1 MAAKLPQISGTQ
13 RIAPTSV
20 AGVQVATD
28 SPVSRIEIQGYS
40 DLAARMDQLSGVA
53 FKYAFQKAETSGF
66 TYGALA
72 APTAE
77 LVEKARE
84 VGRPITAADLPG
96 DPNSISFS
104 QQAARKGAIA
114 VVEDRIESA
123 GRRALTE
130 AILAAASDPAT
141 TPEEFGLNLDNIVKE
156 YSESMEAISPGSA
169 AKVSASLALIA
180 NGQAVSFSRTY
191 ATEQAKLRKN
201 EAISEVTP
209 RIEIMK
215 GIIEGYD
222 PNSDVPLDDLLAT
235 QLEILE
241 NKLDNGGVSQTQIN
255 VAIAKANKQI
265 SDYKVAVISE
275 WASTGENI
283 DSPTASLHRL
293 DKGTLPPHIQSLWD
307 SMDPLERTDAREAI
321 LFAGEAI
328 QRRMELDIRRQEVEN
343 ETSEIRILKI
353 FNNALVL
360 ALQLGDPSE
369 HYETAELQIVEM
381 EIFDPDRAQKMRE
394 RLEANF
400 GRPIIS
406 NRREVEGLGAKYSN
420 RVLTTTDVVN
430 AELSS
435 EDFLIWIDKIR
446 GQTDDL
452 MGDAEA
458 LFKGRIQPPASNLSI
473 LTNPQILARNR
484 FNQAVDLLYQAR
496 RKAEKANEYFDPP
509 EAAREILDT
518 IMAKDLEEDKVKL
531 RKTIEIGF
539 STIRA
544 RGLDINDNDI
554 KKMREIY
561 WQWDDVTARRGER
574 PLLLKALEAW
584 NQLYPLKPVGLTKP
598 E

>member
-53 FKYAFQKAETSGF
+53 FKYAFQKAETSGL

-77 LVEKARE
+77 QVEIARE

-96 DPNSISFS
+96 DPNSISFY
-104 QQAARKGAIA
+104 QQAARKGAVA

-222 PNSDVPLDDLLAT
+222 PNSDVPLDDLLAA
-235 QLEILE
+235 QLEVLE
-241 NKLDNGGVSQTQIN
+241 NKLVVGKVTQTQIN
-255 VAIAKANKQI
+255 VAIAKANKEI
-265 SDYKVAVISE
+265 SEYKVAVIAE

-283 DSPTASLHRL
+283 ESPTASLHRL

-307 SMDPLERTDAREAI
+307 SMDPLEITDARKAI
-321 LFAGEAI
+321 LSAGEAI

-343 ETSEIRILKI
+343 ETSEIRILRI
-353 FNNALVL
+353 FNNALQL
-360 ALQLGDPSE
+360 SLQLGEPSE
-369 HYETAELQIVEM
+369 HRETAELQIVEM
-381 EIFDPDRAQKMRE
+381 DILDPDRAQKMRE
-394 RLEANF
+394 RLEAKF

-406 NRREVEGLGAKYSN
+406 NRRQVEGLAVKYSN
-420 RVLTTTDVVN
+420 RVLTIKDVMD

-435 EDFLIWIDKIR
+435 EDFQTWIDKIR

-473 LTNPQILARNR
+473 LTNPQIEARNR
-484 FNQAVDLLYQAR
+484 YHRAVDLLYKAR
-496 RKAEKANEYFDPP
+496 RKAEKANESFDPP

-518 IMAKDLEEDKVKL
+518 IIEKELEEDKAKL
-531 RKTIEIGF
+531 RKTIETAF
-539 STIRA
+539 STIRSRNLA
-544 RGLDINDNDI
+544 IDDNNI
-554 KKMREIY
+554 EQMSVIY
-561 WQWDDVTARRGER
+561 WEWKDDRQRQGER
-574 PLLLKALEAW
+574 DLLMKALEAW
-584 NQLYPLKPVGLTKP
+584 NQLYPSEPVDLTPP

>member
-53 FKYAFQKAETSGF
+53 FKYAFQKAETSGL

-77 LVEKARE
+77 QVEIARE

-96 DPNSISFS
+96 DPNSISFY
-104 QQAARKGAIA
+104 QQAARKGAVA

-156 YSESMEAISPGSA
+156 YSDSMEAISPGSA

-222 PNSDVPLDDLLAT
+222 PNSDVPLDDLLAAE
-235 QLEILE
+235 LEVLE
-241 NKLDNGGVSQTQIN
+241 SKLVNGVVPQTQIN
-255 VAIAKANKQI
+255 VAIAKADKEI
-265 SDYKVAVISE
+265 SEYKVAVIAE

-283 DSPTASLHRL
+283 ESPTASLTRL
-293 DKGTLPPHIQSLWD
+293 HKGTLPPHIQSLWD
-307 SMDPLERTDAREAI
+307 SMDPLEKTDARQAI
-321 LFAGEAI
+321 LSAGEAI

-353 FNNALVL
+353 FNDALKPGEFSGKRQ
-360 ALQLGDPSE
+360 A
-369 HYETAELQIVEM
+369 AELAILEM

-406 NRREVEGLGAKYSN
+406 NRRQVEGLAEKYSS
-420 RVLTTTDVVN
+420 RVLTIADVVD

-452 MGDAEA
+452 MNDAEA

-484 FNQAVDLLYQAR
+484 YNQAVDLLYKER
-496 RKAEKANEYFDPP
+496 RKAERANKYFDPT
-509 EAAREILDT
+509 EAAREVLET
-518 IMAKDLEEDKVKL
+518 FLAKELEEDKAKWE
-531 RKTIEIGF
+531 KTIETGF

-544 RGLDINDNDI
+544 RNLDIDDNDI
-554 KKMREIY
+554 KKMSKIY
-561 WQWDDVTARRGER
+561 WQWKGDRQRRGER
-574 PLLLKALEAW
+574 DLLLKALEAW
-584 NQLYPLKPVGLTKP
+584 NQLYPLEPVDLTPP

>member
-28 SPVSRIEIQGYS
+28 SRVSRIEIQGYS

-53 FKYAFQKAETSGF
+53 FKYAFQKAETSGL

-77 LVEKARE
+77 QVEIARE

-96 DPNSISFS
+96 DPNSISFY
-104 QQAARKGAIA
+104 QQAARKGAVA

-156 YSESMEAISPGSA
+156 YSDSMEAISPGSA

-222 PNSDVPLDDLLAT
+222 PNSDVPLDDLLAAE
-235 QLEILE
+235 LEVLE
-241 NKLDNGGVSQTQIN
+241 SKLVNGVVPQTQIN
-255 VAIAKANKQI
+255 VAIAKADKEI
-265 SDYKVAVISE
+265 SEYKVAVIAE

-283 DSPTASLHRL
+283 ESPTASLTRL
-293 DKGTLPPHIQSLWD
+293 HKGTLPPHIQSLWD
-307 SMDPLERTDAREAI
+307 SMDPLEKTDARQAI
-321 LFAGEAI
+321 LSAGEAI

-353 FNNALVL
+353 FNDALKPGEFSGKRQ
-360 ALQLGDPSE
+360 A
-369 HYETAELQIVEM
+369 AELAILEM

-406 NRREVEGLGAKYSN
+406 NRRQVEGLAAKYSS
-420 RVLTTTDVVN
+420 RVLTIADVVD

-452 MGDAEA
+452 MNDAEA

-484 FNQAVDLLYQAR
+484 YNQAVDLLYKER
-496 RKAEKANEYFDPP
+496 RKAERANKYFDPT
-509 EAAREILDT
+509 EAAREVLET
-518 IMAKDLEEDKVKL
+518 FLAKELEEDKAKWE
-531 RKTIEIGF
+531 KTIETGF

-544 RGLDINDNDI
+544 RNLDIDDNDI
-554 KKMREIY
+554 KKMSKIY
-561 WQWDDVTARRGER
+561 WQWKGDRQRRGER
-574 PLLLKALEAW
+574 DLLLKALEAW
-584 NQLYPLKPVGLTKP
+584 NQLYPLEPVDLTPP

>member
-53 FKYAFQKAETSGF
+53 FKYAFQKAETSGL

-77 LVEKARE
+77 QVEIARE

-96 DPNSISFS
+96 DPNSISFY
-104 QQAARKGAIA
+104 QQAARKGAVA

-156 YSESMEAISPGSA
+156 YSDSMEAISPGSA

-222 PNSDVPLDDLLAT
+222 PNSDVPLDDLLAAE
-235 QLEILE
+235 LEVLE
-241 NKLDNGGVSQTQIN
+241 SKLVNGVVPQTQIN
-255 VAIAKANKQI
+255 VAIAKADKEI
-265 SDYKVAVISE
+265 SEYKVAVIAE

-283 DSPTASLHRL
+283 ESPTASLTRL
-293 DKGTLPPHIQSLWD
+293 HKGTLPPHIQSLWD
-307 SMDPLERTDAREAI
+307 SMDPLEKTDARQAI
-321 LFAGEAI
+321 LSAGEAI

-353 FNNALVL
+353 FNDALKPGEFSGKRQ
-360 ALQLGDPSE
+360 A
-369 HYETAELQIVEM
+369 AELAILEM

-406 NRREVEGLGAKYSN
+406 NRRQVEGLAAKYSS
-420 RVLTTTDVVN
+420 RVLTIADVVD

-452 MGDAEA
+452 MNDAEA

-484 FNQAVDLLYQAR
+484 YNQAVDLLYKER
-496 RKAEKANEYFDPP
+496 RKAERANKYFDPT
-509 EAAREILDT
+509 EAAREVLET
-518 IMAKDLEEDKVKL
+518 FLAKELEEDKAKWE
-531 RKTIEIGF
+531 KTIETGF

-544 RGLDINDNDI
+544 RNLDIDDNDI
-554 KKMREIY
+554 KKMSKIY
-561 WQWDDVTARRGER
+561 WQWKGDRQRRGER
-574 PLLLKALEAW
+574 DLLLKALEAW
-584 NQLYPLKPVGLTKP
+584 NQLYPLEPVDLTPP

>member
-53 FKYAFQKAETSGF
+53 FKYAFQKAETSGL

-77 LVEKARE
+77 QVEIARE

-96 DPNSISFS
+96 DPNSISFY
-104 QQAARKGAIA
+104 QQAARKGAVA

-156 YSESMEAISPGSA
+156 YSDSMEAISPGSA

-222 PNSDVPLDDLLAT
+222 PNSDVPLDDLLAAE
-235 QLEILE
+235 LEVLE
-241 NKLDNGGVSQTQIN
+241 SKLVNGVVPQTQIN
-255 VAIAKANKQI
+255 VAIAKADKEI
-265 SDYKVAVISE
+265 SEYKVAVIAE

-283 DSPTASLHRL
+283 ESPTASLTRL
-293 DKGTLPPHIQSLWD
+293 HKGTLPPHIQSLWD
-307 SMDPLERTDAREAI
+307 SMDPLEKTDARQAI
-321 LFAGEAI
+321 LSAGEAI

-353 FNNALVL
+353 FNDALKPGEFSGKRQ
-360 ALQLGDPSE
+360 A
-369 HYETAELQIVEM
+369 AELAILEM

-406 NRREVEGLGAKYSN
+406 NRRQVEGLAAKYSS
-420 RVLTTTDVVN
+420 RVLTIADVVD

-452 MGDAEA
+452 MNDAEA

-484 FNQAVDLLYQAR
+484 YNQAVDLRYKER
-496 RKAEKANEYFDPP
+496 RKAERAKKYFDAS
-509 EAAREILDT
+509 EAAREVLET
-518 IMAKDLEEDKVKL
+518 FLAKELEEDKAKWE
-531 RKTIEIGF
+531 KTIETGF

-544 RGLDINDNDI
+544 RNLDIDDNDI
-554 KKMREIY
+554 KKMSKIY
-561 WQWDDVTARRGER
+561 WQWKGDRQRRGER
-574 PLLLKALEAW
+574 DLLLKALEAW
-584 NQLYPLKPVGLTKP
+584 NQLYPLEPVDLTPP

>member
-53 FKYAFQKAETSGF
+53 FKYAFQKAETSGL

-77 LVEKARE
+77 QVEIARE

-96 DPNSISFS
+96 DPNSISFY
-104 QQAARKGAIA
+104 QQAARKGAVA

-156 YSESMEAISPGSA
+156 YSDSMEAISPGSA

-222 PNSDVPLDDLLAT
+222 PNSDVPLDDLLAAE
-235 QLEILE
+235 LEVLE
-241 NKLDNGGVSQTQIN
+241 SKLVNGVVPQTQIN
-255 VAIAKANKQI
+255 VAIAKADKEI
-265 SDYKVAVISE
+265 SEYKVAVIAE

-283 DSPTASLHRL
+283 ESPTASLTRL
-293 DKGTLPPHIQSLWD
+293 HKGTLPPHIQSLWD
-307 SMDPLERTDAREAI
+307 SMDPLEKTDARQAI
-321 LFAGEAI
+321 LSAGEAI

-353 FNNALVL
+353 FNDTLKPGEFSGKRQA
-360 ALQLGDPSE
+360 
-369 HYETAELQIVEM
+369 AELAILEM

-406 NRREVEGLGAKYSN
+406 NRRQVEGLAAKYSS
-420 RVLTTTDVVN
+420 RVLTIADVVD

-452 MGDAEA
+452 MNDAEA

-484 FNQAVDLLYQAR
+484 YNQAVDLLYKER
-496 RKAEKANEYFDPP
+496 RKAERANKYFDPT
-509 EAAREILDT
+509 EAAREVLET
-518 IMAKDLEEDKVKL
+518 FLTKELEEDKAKWE
-531 RKTIEIGF
+531 KTVETGF

-544 RGLDINDNDI
+544 RNLDIDDNDI
-554 KKMREIY
+554 EKMSEIY
-561 WQWDDVTARRGER
+561 WEWKDDRQRRGER
-574 PLLLKALEAW
+574 DLLLKALESW
-584 NQLYPLKPVGLTKP
+584 NQLYPLEPVDLTPP